1 MSFGIPLSG
10 LDAASSSLD
19 VIANN
24 ISNSNTTGF
33 KDSRSNFADIYAQG
47 SLSLSQNQI
56 GEGVQVQA
64 VEQQFGQGNIS
75 QTGNNLDLALNG
87 NGFFIVKDGAG
98 LSYTRNGTFSLDR
111 QGFLVNGDGQQVQA
125 YPAIAGGG
133 GTFNQGALSSLQLTP
148 TMNTPQPTSTGTLGV
163 NLTANSPLIDP
174 TTTPLVVTDPTTYT
188 STTSTAVYDSLGVQH
203 TGSFYFTA
211 VATPVGAPAGT
222 AATWNVNMYVD
233 GKSTG
238 APQTLTFNSS
248 GALTA
253 PSPAKL
259 TFTDPAA
266 NLGNGAAALTMAFDF
281 GTTTQ
286 FGSPFGVNS
295 ITQNGYSSGQL
306 SGINVDASGIV
317 SASYSNDQSV
327 QVGQLALANFPDPN
341 GLAPVGNSN
350 WRQTYASGAPVQGAS
365 GTSTLGTIQS
375 GALESS
381 NVDMTK
387 QLVDMNVAQRTF
399 QANAQ
404 VITTNDQI
412 TQTILQIKA

>member
-24 ISNSNTTGF
+24 IANSNTTGF

-47 SLSLSQNQI
+47 ALNLSQNQI
-56 GEGVQVQA
+56 GEGVQVQS
-64 VEQQFGQGNIS
+64 VQQQFGQGNIS

-87 NGFFIVKDGAG
+87 NGFFTVKDSSG
-98 LSYTRNGTFSLDR
+98 LSYTRNGTFSLDKN
-111 QGFLVNGDGQQVQA
+111 GFLVNGDGQQVQA
-125 YPAIAGGG
+125 YPAIAGAA

-148 TMNTPQPTSTGTLGV
+148 TMNTPQATSTGTLGV
-163 NLTANSPLIDP
+163 NLPANSNVITPPTPPAVFDP
-174 TTTPLVVTDPTTYT
+174 TNPSNYT

-203 TGSFYFTA
+203 TGSFYFSEVA
-211 VATPVGAPAGT
+211 VPNGSPKNY
-222 AATWNVNMYVD
+222 AAAWNVNMTVD
-233 GKSTG
+233 GAAAGT
-238 APQTLTFNSS
+238 AQTLYFDSS
-248 GALTA
+248 GALVSPTK
-253 PSPAKL
+253 PSTL
-259 TFTDPAA
+259 TFSATPT
-266 NLGNGAAALTMAFDF
+266 NGAAVMNMTFDF
-281 GTTTQ
+281 GATTQ
-286 FGSPFGVNS
+286 FGSPFGVNT
-295 ITQNGYSSGQL
+295 ITQNGYSSGQV
-306 SGINVDASGIV
+306 SGINVDATGIV
-317 SASYSNDQSV
+317 SASYSNGQSV

-350 WRQTYASGAPVQGAS
+350 WRQTFASGAAVQGTS
-365 GTSTLGTIQS
+365 GTSNLGSIQS

-387 QLVDMNVAQRTF
+387 QLVDMIVAQRTF